1 MTKND
6 RIVFMFS
13 GGADAAAAVRSLAD
27 TFTVVT
33 LTLDV
38 GQGHEL
44 TGVRE
49 RALASGASRAHVL
62 DVRDELARKYFW
74 PAVQAG
80 RPFLTC
86 PGELLAPLVAAKLI
100 ELAKIEDAPAVAHE
114 WSGEDARRVEEAVR
128 ALDPEL
134 EVRTP
139 VASAG
144 LSALDEATLWSSARL
159 LAGAPF
165 ELTRNAAD
173 APPEGASIEISFGNG
188 LPERLNGIDMSLVE
202 AVESLETLAGA
213 HGVGRVPLK
222 GHAWIEAPAAIVLEI
237 AYAALAAAGPHAPL
251 DGTVVLRLRQGYCV
265 VASCSRPE
273 SPMAIASAESR

>member
-13 GGADAAAAVRSLAD
+13 GGADAAAAVCSLAED
-27 TFTVVT
+27 FTVVT

-100 ELAKIEDAPAVAHE
+100 ELAKIEEARAVAHE
-114 WSGEDARRVEEAVR
+114 WSGEDALRVEEAVR

-134 EVRTP
+134 EVRAP
-139 VASAG
+139 LSSAA

-159 LAGAPF
+159 AAGTPF

-173 APPEGASIEISFGNG
+173 APPEGASIEISFCNG

-202 AVESLETLAGA
+202 AIESLETLAGA

-222 GHAWIEAPAAIVLEI
+222 GNGWIEAPAAVVLEI
-237 AYAALAAAGPHAPL
+237 AYAALSAATSHGPL
-251 DGTVVLRLRQGYCV
+251 DGTVVLRLRQGYCAV
-265 VASCSRPE
+265 VSCSRREAPL
-273 SPMAIASAESR
+273 AIASTESR